1 MTLSFRLLDPSQ
13 RSKGRRARM
22 QPKVAARG
30 TIGSPVVGGVPQMS
44 ECLSLEVR
52 VVSTSTYP
60 VLLAFLCTGG
70 AR

>member
-1 MTLSFRLLDPSQ
+1 
-13 RSKGRRARM
+13 M